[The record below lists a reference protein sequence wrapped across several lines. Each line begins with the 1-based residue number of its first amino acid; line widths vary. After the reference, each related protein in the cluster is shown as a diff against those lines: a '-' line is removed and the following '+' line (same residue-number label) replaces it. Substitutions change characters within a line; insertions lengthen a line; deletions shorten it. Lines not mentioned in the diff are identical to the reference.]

1 MLPHIFTG
9 PNGGAMENALERE
22 VDALLPRLQQVST
35 GSTCI
40 VKHAL
45 GWVPSAGKQVSASTS
60 APWVH
65 FCEAMVMQL
74 LLMWSL
80 IPSLLQTRQFQ
91 TSYSQAYELTRGA
104 RKKLEQADELFQ
116 AAFGEAS
123 GSGFGAWARHKLHSV
138 RPWLIR
144 IGARFTHTLKPSGS
158 GFS

>member
-1 MLPHIFTG
+1 MPAVLTDGVTWKQLSINPD
-9 PNGGAMENALERE
+9 
-22 VDALLPRLQQVST
+22 DAQ
-35 GSTCI
+35 
-40 VKHAL
+40 
-45 GWVPSAGKQVSASTS
+45 
-60 APWVH
+60 
-65 FCEAMVMQL
+65 F
-74 LLMWSL
+74 
-80 IPSLLQTRQFQ
+80 LQTRQFQ